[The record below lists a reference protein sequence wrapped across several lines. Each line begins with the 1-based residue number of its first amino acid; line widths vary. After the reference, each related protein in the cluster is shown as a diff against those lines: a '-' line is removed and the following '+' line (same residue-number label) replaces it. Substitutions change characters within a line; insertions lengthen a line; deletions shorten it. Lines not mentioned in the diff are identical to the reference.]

1 MKTGRRLPSAI
12 LALIALVTIVFPSVA
27 ADKVKIGLLKAAT
40 GGAIYLAKDRGYFAA
55 EGIDAEPVFFETAQP
70 TAVAV
75 VSGDIDVGVTG
86 LTAAFLSLAGQG
98 TMRIVGAY
106 IREMPTFHAAAFV
119 ASNAAYA
126 AGLHGFKDFPGHS
139 VALPVL
145 GSPPHYILGLIAE
158 KYGFDIKTM
167 RLLQLQSNAN
177 QVPAVI
183 GGQADLGVIQMTAVA
198 PALERGDVKLIGW
211 SGDETPWQLGVVI
224 VSTRT
229 ADERGP
235 LLQRF
240 LRAYREGARD
250 YHDAFT
256 GPDEKRRDGPTAAAV
271 LAIIGKY
278 VGQTPAQL
286 ELGIGYYDAE
296 VRLDVQDI
304 LRQIDWYQSQGLVRG
319 KVDGNTLIDKRYVV
333 PLPAK

>member
-1 MKTGRRLPSAI
+1 MTAGRRLPTAI
-12 LALIALVTIVFPSVA
+12 LALIALVLSLLPAAA

-55 EGIDAEPVFFETAQP
+55 EGIDAEPVFFVTAQP
-70 TAVAV
+70 TALAV
-75 VSGDIDVGVTG
+75 VSGDIDIGVTG
-86 LTAAFLSLAGQG
+86 ITAALLSLAGQG
-98 TMRIVGAY
+98 AIRIVGAY

-139 VALPVL
+139 AALPVL

-158 KYGFDIKTM
+158 KYGFDLKTM

-183 GGQADLGVIQMTAVA
+183 GGQADLGVIQMTAVT
-198 PALERGDVKLIGW
+198 PALERGDLKLIGW
-211 SGDETPWQLGVVI
+211 SGDETPWQLGVII

-229 ADERGP
+229 ANERGP
-235 LLQRF
+235 LLKRF
-240 LRAYREGARD
+240 LGAYRKGARD

-256 GPDEKRRDGPTAAAV
+256 GPDEKRRDGPTAPAV
-271 LAIIGKY
+271 LALLGKY
-278 VGQTPAQL
+278 VGQSPAEL
-286 ELGIGYYDAE
+286 ELGVGYYDAE
-296 VRLDVQDI
+296 VRLDVKDV
-304 LRQIDWYQSQGLVRG
+304 LHQIDWYQAQGLVKG
-319 KVDGNTLIDKRYVV
+319 KVDGNTLIDTRYVV